1 MKALIYLIFSFLM
14 LLIMGSCQEPKKTF
28 TIPEGHVGM
37 FGYGSLMSKKLIET
51 GLLAGKYDGPFLSAH
66 LKGYKRSWSFVWPS
80 TLPAFTSDGQ
90 YYHASILVEGD
101 TIIPQN
107 IHYLNIREDSNS
119 VINGVLYIV
128 PFADLPSYDDWELG
142 YERFEVTDLIAD
154 YVVEGG
160 PVFAYK
166 ALPEFTK
173 DPSADSTENI
183 IEQSYMDIILDAF
196 DYWGKEFEEEYR
208 MSTEPVDQR
217 IIRESINIPWIDPPL
232 DKLEELRSKFK
243 TPS

>member
-1 MKALIYLIFSFLM
+1 MKNYIFSTFSILM
-14 LLIMGSCQEPKKTF
+14 LLMMGSCQEPKKSF
-28 TIPEGHVGM
+28 IIPEGHVGM
-37 FGYGSLMSKKLIET
+37 FGYGSLMSKKLIDT
-51 GLLAGKYDGPFLSAH
+51 GLLAEKYDGPYLSAH

-80 TLPAFTSDGQ
+80 TLPGYTTDGQ
-90 YYHASILVEGD
+90 YYRSSILVEGD
-101 TIIPQN
+101 TIFPQN

-128 PFADLPSYDDWELG
+128 PFADLPSYDGWELG
-142 YERFEVTDLIAD
+142 YERFEVTDLISD
-154 YVVEGG
+154 YIVEGG

-173 DPSADSTENI
+173 DPSDDFTENI

-196 DYWGKEFEEEYR
+196 GYWGKEFEEEYQN
-208 MSTEPVDQR
+208 STEPVNPR
-217 IIRESINIPWIDPPL
+217 IFRESINLPWIDPPL

>member
-1 MKALIYLIFSFLM
+1 MIS
-14 LLIMGSCQEPKKTF
+14 SCQESKKTF
-28 TIPEGHVGM
+28 AIPEGHVGM
-37 FGYGSLMSKKLIET
+37 FGYGSLMSKKLIDT
-51 GLLAGKYDGPFLSAH
+51 GLLAEKYDGPYLSAH

-80 TLPAFTSDGQ
+80 TLLEFTTDGK
-90 YYHASILVEGD
+90 YYRSSIWVEGD

-107 IHYLNIREDSNS
+107 THYLNIREDSNS

-128 PFADLPSYDDWELG
+128 PFADLPSYDGWELG
-142 YERFEVTDLIAD
+142 YERFEVTDLISD
-154 YVVEGG
+154 YIVEGG

-173 DPSADSTENI
+173 DPSDDFTENI

-196 DYWGKEFEEEYR
+196 AYWGKEFEEEYQK
-208 MSTEPVDQR
+208 STEAVDPA

-232 DKLEELRSKFK
+232 DSLEVLRSKLK

>member
-1 MKALIYLIFSFLM
+1 MKNYIFSTFSILM
-14 LLIMGSCQEPKKTF
+14 LLMMGSCQEPKKSF
-28 TIPEGHVGM
+28 IIPEGHVGM
-37 FGYGSLMSKKLIET
+37 FGYGSLMSKKLIDT
-51 GLLAGKYDGPFLSAH
+51 GLLAEKYEGPFLSAH

-80 TLPAFTSDGQ
+80 TLPGFTTDGQ
-90 YYHASILVEGD
+90 YYRSSILVEGD
-101 TIIPQN
+101 TIFPQN

-128 PFADLPSYDDWELG
+128 PFADLSSYDGWELG
-142 YERFEVTDLIAD
+142 YERFEVTDLISD
-154 YVVEGG
+154 YIVEGG

-173 DPSADSTENI
+173 DPSDDFTENI

-196 DYWGKEFEEEYR
+196 DYWGKEFEEEYQN
-208 MSTEPVDQR
+208 STEPVNPR
-217 IIRESINIPWIDPPL
+217 IFRESINLPWIDPPL

>member
-1 MKALIYLIFSFLM
+1 MKNYIFSTFSILM
-14 LLIMGSCQEPKKTF
+14 LLMMGSCQEPKKSF
-28 TIPEGHVGM
+28 IIPEGHVGM
-37 FGYGSLMSKKLIET
+37 FGYGSLMSKKLIDT
-51 GLLAGKYDGPFLSAH
+51 GLLAEKYEGPFLSAH

-80 TLPAFTSDGQ
+80 TLPGFTTDGQ
-90 YYHASILVEGD
+90 YYRSSILVEGD
-101 TIIPQN
+101 TIFPQN

-128 PFADLPSYDDWELG
+128 PFADLSSYDGWELG
-142 YERFEVTDLIAD
+142 YERFEVTDLISD
-154 YVVEGG
+154 YIVEGG
-160 PVFAYK
+160 PVFAYR

-173 DPSADSTENI
+173 DPSDDFTENI

-196 DYWGKEFEEEYR
+196 DYWGKEFEEEYQN
-208 MSTEPVDQR
+208 STEPVNPR
-217 IIRESINIPWIDPPL
+217 IFRESINLPWIDPPL